1 MEETLLISKKE
12 IAQCLNMKQC
22 LKICE
27 DMYAAYGNGQVKIP
41 PKLNLNLGEGTA
53 WPPYDGYVNAMPAYV
68 GTIDKASLKWA
79 GGWHGNLNIGLPY
92 IMGTIL
98 LIAPASG
105 FLLSVMDGGY
115 ITDLR
120 TGAQTG
126 VAARYLARKN
136 SRTMAIIGAG
146 AQGRMNLEAV
156 SCAVSLEEVRVNDLS
171 QDNAQK
177 FAGEMSEELGL
188 NIRVVNNSKDA
199 VRGADI
205 IVTATSANKPL
216 VMKEDVSPGAFIASI
231 GSYPELDPRL
241 VIGADKVIVDSWA
254 QNEHRGELHRL
265 INDGQF
271 DKPDLHA
278 ELGEVVAGT
287 KPGRE
292 NDEEIIIG
300 CLIGMGMLDT
310 GCAAHVY
317 KEAIDRNFG
326 AYFDFGQSGIV
337 N

>member
-1 MEETLLISKKE
+1 MEKTLLISKKE
-12 IAQCLNMKQC
+12 IAQCLDMKQC

-41 PKLNLNLGEGTA
+41 PKLNLNLGEGTT

-68 GTIDKASLKWA
+68 STIDKASLKWA
-79 GGWHGNLNIGLPY
+79 GGWQGNLNIGLPY

-98 LIAPASG
+98 LLAPDSG

-126 VAARYLARKN
+126 VAAKYLAKKN
-136 SRTMAIIGAG
+136 SSTMTIIGAG
-146 AQGRMNLEAV
+146 AQGRMNLRAV
-156 SCAVSLEEVRVNDLS
+156 SCTFSLEDVRVNDLS
-171 QDNAQK
+171 QDNAEK
-177 FAGEMSEELGL
+177 FAMEMSEELGL
-188 NIRVVNNSKDA
+188 NIRVVNDIKKA

-216 VMKEDVSPGAFIASI
+216 VMKEDVSPGTFIGSI

-241 VIGADKVIVDSWA
+241 VTEADKVIVDSWA
-254 QNEHRGELHRL
+254 QNEHRGELHSL
-265 INDGQF
+265 INDKQF
-271 DKPDLHA
+271 NKSDLHA
-278 ELGEVVAGT
+278 ELGEVVVGT
-287 KPGRE
+287 KTGRE

-310 GCAAHVY
+310 GCAAHTY
-317 KEAIDRNFG
+317 KEAIQRDFG
-326 AYFDFGQSGIV
+326 TYFDFGQSDIV